1 MSAPPALAE
10 AAIIGATSELVRRI
24 EIYEADGVTHWLNGE
39 NDDRLIEG
47 SVSID
52 YGRDERRSF
61 DLTLD
66 NSDFELEH
74 RPGSLWYDK
83 IIKIYHGVRYVD
95 DTPEVTYKVRRNLC
109 NNPSFEVNTTGW
121 GGSVAGRT
129 ASTIARD
136 TTFWSSGVASLK
148 ITWPTASASASQYA
162 ATGLKVGKTYTISAK
177 LYIPAGSPD
186 IFWGE
191 LFLGN
196 VIVNQKDTWL
206 RAIYTFTATNTTH
219 YFGPSVSN
227 CTAGQLCW
235 VDDVLIEEA
244 DRFLGYFDGSTA
256 DFANRDYAWVG
267 TAHDSHSTETITVLT
282 PKFVDTVWE
291 TQIGECMIDQISE
304 DHFPFVIKIAGRDY
318 TKKCLLSKFST
329 ATSIADGTPIET
341 AIQNLASNAGITKF
355 LLPLTGHNLGKDYSF
370 ERGVSRW
377 EAMKEIATAFGYEIY
392 FDAQGF
398 LVMREYLDP
407 ATAPVAYTLATGPI
421 IGNLVSY
428 GKTVNDNRIYNKIVV
443 TGESS
448 DSEVI
453 PVSAVASN
461 TLPDSPTNIANLG
474 ERVYQYTSAFI
485 TTELQAQD
493 VADKF
498 LKIHALEEFDL
509 NFSSI
514 ALSWLEVGE
523 IIEFLDPRPSDGQPT
538 TFLLSSLNLSLGL
551 GPMSGNAKR
560 VSVVG

>member
-1 MSAPPALAE
+1 MAAPPALAE
-10 AAIIGATSELVRRI
+10 AAVIGATSELVRRI
-24 EIYEADGVTHWLNGE
+24 EIYEADGVTPWENGD
-39 NDDRLIEG
+39 NNDRLIDG

-52 YGRDERRSF
+52 YGRDERRAF
-61 DLTLD
+61 DLVLD
-66 NSDFELEH
+66 NSDLGLEH
-74 RPGSLWYDK
+74 KPDRLWYDK
-83 IIKIYHGVRYVD
+83 VFKIYHGVRYVD
-95 DTPEVTYKVRRNLC
+95 DTPEVTYKVRKNLC

-121 GGSVAGRT
+121 GGSSAGRT
-129 ASTIARD
+129 ACTIARD

-148 ITWPTASASASQYA
+148 ITWPTAASSAPQYA
-162 ATGLKVGKTYTISAK
+162 ATGLKIGTTYTASAK

-186 IFWGE
+186 VFWGE
-191 LFLGN
+191 LFSGN
-196 VIVNQKDTWL
+196 VIVNQKNAWV
-206 RAIYTFTATNTTH
+206 RADYTFVAFNTTQ
-219 YFGPSVSN
+219 YFGPAVSN
-227 CTAGQLCW
+227 STAGQLCW
-235 VDDVLIEEA
+235 VDDVMIEEA
-244 DRFLGYFDGSTA
+244 DRFLGYFDGSTP
-256 DFANRDYAWVG
+256 DFANRDYAWLG
-267 TAHDSHSTETITVLT
+267 TAHNSYSTETITVLT

-291 TQIGECMIDQISE
+291 TQVAECVIDQISE
-304 DHFPFVIKIAGRDY
+304 DHFPYVVKVSGRDY
-318 TKKCLLSKFST
+318 TKKCLLSKFTT
-329 ATSIADGTPIET
+329 ATSLADGMAIET
-341 AIQNLASNAGITKF
+341 AIQTLATNAGITKF
-355 LLPLTGHNLGKDYSF
+355 LLPLTGHNLGKAYAF

-407 ATAPVAYTLATGPI
+407 ATSPVSYTLATGPI
-421 IGNLVSY
+421 VGNLVTY

-453 PVSAVASN
+453 PVAAVAEN

-523 IIEFLDPRPSDGQPT
+523 IIEFLDPRPNEDQPT
-538 TFLLSSLNLSLGL
+538 TFLLSQLNLSLGL